1 MIAAKTIGGPSY
13 PEMIEE
19 MDKEL
24 TMVLVEFD
32 RAMNF
37 ETLRLANET
46 SKLSF
51 PIRRYDSQRFGAEQ
65 AERER
70 VDRERERMERERM
83 E

>member
-1 MIAAKTIGGPSY
+1 MNAAKTNGGPSY

-51 PIRRYDSQRFGAEQ
+51 PNLSI
-65 AERER
+65 
-70 VDRERERMERERM
+70 
-83 E
+83 